1 MLKFTGIEVKY
12 ILEEVIAKT
21 KKSIEREGGLKKE
34 LTDDR
39 STLMYIQ
46 SLQDNNEPFPDNNGY
61 DSYTDWKDQ
70 VEKEIKSG
78 ENSLSRIETE
88 KAELI
93 AFEYFVENAPE
104 V

>member
-1 MLKFTGIEVKY
+1 MTGTEVKY
-12 ILEEVIAKT
+12 ILEAVIAKT
-21 KKSIEREGGLKKE
+21 EKSIEREKSVLRE

-46 SLQDNNEPFPDNNGY
+46 TLQDDGIELPDNSGY
-61 DSYTDWKDQ
+61 DSYTDWKDGI
-70 VEKEIKSG
+70 EKEIKSG
-78 ENSLSRIETE
+78 ENSISRIEVE

-93 AFEYFVENAPE
+93 AFNYFVENAPE